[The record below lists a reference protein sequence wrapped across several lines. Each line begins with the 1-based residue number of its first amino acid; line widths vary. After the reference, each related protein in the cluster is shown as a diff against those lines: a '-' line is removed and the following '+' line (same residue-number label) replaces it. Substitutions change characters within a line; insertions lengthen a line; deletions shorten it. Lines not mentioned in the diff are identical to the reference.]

1 MRSLQSEQWDF
12 PLSTWSRGRGII
24 RCVLPRLSV
33 AVLLLLLAV
42 VPVAGAQS
50 SPTRT
55 IAHNRSLDGTPG
67 EIHSGLYAGDP
78 ATGDPLAGR
87 FAGTYETF
95 DVTVPEGTRHSRL
108 EAGIGW
114 KDKRIDLDL
123 YVYRVNA
130 AGRPYAP
137 AVARSVAKG
146 VATERASYAPPGTTV
161 EPGRYLV
168 VVDNVCSRD
177 ADRRPDGG
185 PANCGIQPEAP
196 NEDDFEGT
204 VTLGNQAPTV
214 TLTGPAT
221 VRAKETAT
229 FRAEASDADGTIST
243 YLFDFDSDG
252 TYELDSDGNSE
263 VATTFPS
270 RGPRT
275 IGVQVLD
282 DQGAA
287 AFATLSVNVA
297 RAARKPD
304 TRPPLSAFRLNRTSF
319 GGSAKRALVVTYRLR
334 EKSRVEVKLR
344 RKNRLVRLI
353 DRGVR
358 KRNRYYR
365 IRLRP
370 AHLRRGV
377 YTVRIFVAAASGKRQ
392 VTQLSARR
400 R

>member
-1 MRSLQSEQWDF
+1 LSRPQSEQWDF
-12 PLSTWSRGRGII
+12 PLSTRSGRRGII
-24 RCVLPRLSV
+24 CDVVPRLPV
-33 AVLLLLLAV
+33 AVLLLVLAV
-42 VPVAGAQS
+42 VPVAGAQD
-50 SPTRT
+50 SPTTT
-55 IAHNRSLDGTPG
+55 IAHDGSLDGTPR
-67 EIHSGLYAGDP
+67 EIHSGFYAGDP
-78 ATGDPLAGR
+78 ATGDPLAAR
-87 FAGTYETF
+87 NPGTYETF
-95 DVTVPEGTRHSRL
+95 EISVPEGTRHSRL

-123 YVYRVNA
+123 YVYRLA
-130 AGRPYAP
+130 TTGRPDAP
-137 AVARSVAKG
+137 AIARSAGKG
-146 VATERASYAPPGTTV
+146 VATERAVYAPPGTTV

-185 PANCGIQPEAP
+185 PAICGIQPEAP
-196 NEDDFEGT
+196 DEDDFEGT

-214 TLTGPAT
+214 TLTGPAS

-229 FRAEASDADGTIST
+229 FRAEAGDADGTIST
-243 YLFDFDSDG
+243 YLFDFDGDG
-252 TYELDSDGNSE
+252 TYELDSDGMPEAS
-263 VATTFPS
+263 TIFPM

-287 AFATLSVNVA
+287 AFATLNVNVA

-319 GGSAKRALVVTYRLR
+319 GGAAKRALVVTYRLR

-344 RKNRLVRLI
+344 RGKRLVRVI
-353 DRGVR
+353 GRGVR
-358 KRNRYYR
+358 KGNRYFR
-365 IRLRP
+365 IRLKP
-370 AHLRRGV
+370 AHLRRGR
-377 YTVRIFVAAASGKRQ
+377 YTVQIFVAAASGKRQ
-392 VTQLSARR
+392 VAQLAARR

>member
-1 MRSLQSEQWDF
+1 M
-12 PLSTWSRGRGII
+12 
-24 RCVLPRLSV
+24 PRFAL
-33 AVLLLLLAV
+33 AVLVSLLAF
-42 VPVAGAQS
+42 VPIAGAQED
-50 SPTRT
+50 PTTT
-55 IAHNRSLDGTPG
+55 IAHDGSLDGTPR
-67 EIHSGLYAGDP
+67 EIHSGFYAGDP
-78 ATGDPLAGR
+78 PSGDPLAAR
-87 FAGTYETF
+87 NPATYETF
-95 DVTVPEGTRHSRL
+95 EVNVPEGTRHSRL

-123 YVYRVNA
+123 YVYRVNL

-137 AVARSVAKG
+137 AVARSVGKG

-177 ADRRPDGG
+177 ADRRPDGR

-196 NEDDFEGT
+196 DEDDFEGT

-252 TYELDSDGNSE
+252 TYELDSDGNPEAS
-263 VATTFPS
+263 TIFPT

-287 AFATLSVNVA
+287 AFATLAVNVA

-304 TRPPLSAFRLNRTSF
+304 TRPPLSTFRLNRTTF
-319 GGSAKRALVVTYRLR
+319 GGAANRALVVTYRLR
-334 EKSRVEVKLR
+334 GKARVELKLR
-344 RKNRLVRLI
+344 RGKRLVRVI
-353 DRGVR
+353 GRGVR
-358 KRNRYYR
+358 KGSRYYR
-365 IRLRP
+365 IRLKP
-370 AHLRRGV
+370 AHLRRGR
-377 YTVRIFVAAASGKRQ
+377 YTVQIFVAAASGKRQ
-392 VTQLSARR
+392 VAQLSARR

>member
-1 MRSLQSEQWDF
+1 M
-12 PLSTWSRGRGII
+12 
-24 RCVLPRLSV
+24 PRLSV

-42 VPVAGAQS
+42 VPVAGAQDAL
-50 SPTRT
+50 TRT
-55 IAHNRSLDGTPG
+55 IAHDGSLDGTPG

-78 ATGDPLAGR
+78 AFGDPLAGR

-95 DVTVPEGTRHSRL
+95 EVTVPEGTRHSRL

-146 VATERASYAPPGTTV
+146 VATERASYAPPGATV

-177 ADRRPDGG
+177 ADDDPRSSDPSKR
-185 PANCGIQPEAP
+185 ANCGIGPEVP
-196 NEDDFEGT
+196 DEDDFEGT

-229 FRAEASDADGTIST
+229 FRAQASDADGTIST
-243 YLFDFDSDG
+243 YLFDFNSDG
-252 TYELDSDGNSE
+252 TYELDSDGNPEAS
-263 VATTFPS
+263 TIFPA

-282 DQGAA
+282 DRGAA
-287 AFATLSVNVA
+287 AFATLAVNVA
-297 RAARKPD
+297 RPASKPD

-319 GGSAKRALVVTYRLR
+319 GGAAKRALVVTYRLR
-334 EKSRVEVKLR
+334 GKARVELKLR
-344 RKNRLVRLI
+344 RGNRLVRVI
-353 DRGVR
+353 GRGVR
-358 KRNRYYR
+358 KGDRYYR
-365 IRLRP
+365 IRLKP
-370 AHLRRGV
+370 AHLRRGR
-377 YTVRIFVAAASGKRQ
+377 YTVQIFVAAASGKRQ
-392 VTQLSARR
+392 VAQLSARR